1 MGCGRFTQ
9 KMRSADVLLG
19 TNIISNVTWPTPSEA
34 LLDWPAKQADKDL
47 CISSLT
53 IAEIRRGVLEKPA
66 GKRRRALEK
75 WFPRVTSSRAAVIPL
90 KVYRP
95 SPATT

>member
-1 MGCGRFTQ
+1 MRF
-9 KMRSADVLLG
+9 LLD